1 MREYCLRV
9 PPRRAA
15 AAMGLQARDSL
26 PVRRIRDA
34 AEQLAAA
41 ALREPRVLLG
51 LPERG
56 RAFLGLLRPGT
67 LRALRDLTRGDPDLA
82 ELAGLIQAEQ
92 VARLERMAARSRAG
106 HPVVD
111 LRDTGAPTRR
121 SARRW
126 RTADG
131 GEPHIAASPVPPGPA
146 PRPVG
151 VGRVQTVAI
160 IPGR

>member
-1 MREYCLRV
+1 
-9 PPRRAA
+9 
-15 AAMGLQARDSL
+15 MGLQARDSL

-34 AEQLAAA
+34 AEQMAAA

-56 RAFLGLLRPGT
+56 QAFLGLLRPGT

-92 VARLERMAARSRAG
+92 VARLERAAAKSGTDRT
-106 HPVVD
+106 VD

-151 VGRVQTVAI
+151 VGRVRCVAVVPT
-160 IPGR
+160 PGRGKRIS

>member
-1 MREYCLRV
+1 MGEYCRRV
-9 PPRRAA
+9 PPGQAA
-15 AAMGLQARDSL
+15 RAMGLQDGGL
-26 PVRRIRDA
+26 PVREVRRA
-34 AEQLAAA
+34 AEQMAAA
-41 ALREPRVLLG
+41 ALQEPRVLLG

-56 RAFLGLLRPGT
+56 RAFVGLLRPGT
-67 LRALRDLTRGDPDLA
+67 LRALRDRTRGDPDLA

-92 VARLERMAARSRAG
+92 VARLERAAAKSGTDRT
-106 HPVVD
+106 VD

-131 GEPHIAASPVPPGPA
+131 GEPYVAASPVPPGPA

-151 VGRVQTVAI
+151 VGRVRTIAI
-160 IPGR
+160 IPSR

>member
-1 MREYCLRV
+1 
-9 PPRRAA
+9 
-15 AAMGLQARDSL
+15 MGLQARDSL

-41 ALREPRVLLG
+41 ALLEPRMLLG

-56 RAFLGLLRPGT
+56 RAFLGILRPET
-67 LRALRDLTRGDPDLA
+67 LRSLRDRTRGNPDLA

-92 VARLERMAARSRAG
+92 VARLERAAAKSGTDRT
-106 HPVVD
+106 VD

-151 VGRVQTVAI
+151 VGRVRCVAVV
-160 IPGR
+160 P